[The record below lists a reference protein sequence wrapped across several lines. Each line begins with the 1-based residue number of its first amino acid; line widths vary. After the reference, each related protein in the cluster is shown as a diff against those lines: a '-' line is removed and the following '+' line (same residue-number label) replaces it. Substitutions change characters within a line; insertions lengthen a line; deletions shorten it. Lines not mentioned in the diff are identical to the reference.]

1 MKKVSVYFLSLFF
14 TLLAG
19 QALAEKKV
27 SPTSVDGATSVN
39 ATQAKALFD
48 KGVLFVDVRSDK
60 DWAAGRIPDA
70 VHIELKKVYSEA
82 TLGKEMK
89 KDEAAV
95 IYCNGPS
102 CLRSSKASAQ
112 AVGWGFSK
120 IYYFREGY
128 PAWKSAGY
136 PTE

>member
-1 MKKVSVYFLSLFF
+1 MKKLSVYFFTALF
-14 TLLAG
+14 TLLSG
-19 QALAEKKV
+19 QALAEKV
-27 SPTSVDGATSVN
+27 SPTSVDGATSVD

-70 VHIELKKVYSEA
+70 VHIELKKVFSEA
-82 TLGKEMK
+82 TLSKEMK
-89 KDEAAV
+89 KDEGAV

-102 CLRSSKASAQ
+102 CLRSSKAAIK

-120 IYYFREGY
+120 IYYFRDGF

>member
-1 MKKVSVYFLSLFF
+1 MKNLSVYFLTIFFSL
-14 TLLAG
+14 LSG
-19 QALAEKKV
+19 QALAEKV
-27 SPTSVDGATSVN
+27 SPLSVDGATSVD

-70 VHIELKKVYSEA
+70 VHIELKKIFNEA
-82 TLGKEMK
+82 TLGKEIK

-102 CLRSSKASAQ
+102 CLRSSKASEK

-120 IYYFREGY
+120 IYYFREGF

>member
-1 MKKVSVYFLSLFF
+1 MNKLSVYLLSLCFA
-14 TLLAG
+14 LASG
-19 QALAEKKV
+19 HALAEEKV
-27 SPTSVDGATSVN
+27 SPTTVDGATTVN
-39 ATQAKALFD
+39 ATEAKALFD
-48 KGVLFVDVRSDK
+48 KGTLFVDVRSDK

-70 VHIELKKVYSEA
+70 VHIELKKIFSEA

-89 KDEAAV
+89 KDEPVV

-102 CLRSSKASAQ
+102 CLRSSKASVS

-120 IYYFREGY
+120 VYYFREGY

>member
-1 MKKVSVYFLSLFF
+1 MKKLSIYFLTALF
-14 TLLAG
+14 TILSG
-19 QALAEKKV
+19 QALAGKV
-27 SPTSVDGATSVN
+27 SPTSVDGATSVD
-39 ATQAKALFD
+39 AAGAKALFD
-48 KGVLFVDVRSDK
+48 KGALFVDVRSNK

-70 VHIELKKVYSEA
+70 VHIELKKVFNA
-82 TLGKEMK
+82 TSLGNEMK
-89 KDEAAV
+89 KDEAAI

-102 CLRSSKASAQ
+102 CLRSSKATAK

-120 IYYFREGY
+120 IYYFRDGF

>member
-1 MKKVSVYFLSLFF
+1 MKKLSVYFFTALF
-14 TLLAG
+14 TLLSG
-19 QALAEKKV
+19 QVLAEKV
-27 SPTSVDGATSVN
+27 SPTSVDGATSVD
-39 ATQAKALFD
+39 ATKAKALFD
-48 KGVLFVDVRSDK
+48 QGVLFVDVRSDK

-70 VHIELKKVYSEA
+70 VHIELKKVFSEA
-82 TLGKEMK
+82 SLGKEMK

-102 CLRSSKASAQ
+102 CLRSSKASIK

-120 IYYFREGY
+120 IYYFRDGF